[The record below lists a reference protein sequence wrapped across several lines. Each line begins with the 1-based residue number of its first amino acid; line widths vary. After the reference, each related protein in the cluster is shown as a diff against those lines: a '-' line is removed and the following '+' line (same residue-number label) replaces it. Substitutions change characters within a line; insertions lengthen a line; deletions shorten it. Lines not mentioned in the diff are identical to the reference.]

1 MMSYHE
7 QNIGIEVGYGECSFS
22 MSRGSFKIKDRVFR
36 KEKLVQGKKNLEA
49 DGIELPYMNGK
60 EEMVLMLGIKDTN
73 ENETEYSFYPTKE
86 ENINR
91 YTITFPLDSSDR
103 IFGCGEMFT
112 KLNLRGEKV
121 KVWVAEH
128 QTAKRISRKVVREKL
143 FGKTPKKVLR
153 FSEYETYYAQP
164 TFVIAGKEKRYV
176 HVDGSDYMEFDFR
189 SKDSFTLCVHGNCKI
204 YIGYAENFSLLSM
217 QLSNRLGR
225 QKALPDWIY
234 EGAILGMQGG
244 TKTITEKLAKAKEAN
259 VKIAGIWCQD
269 WEGCRVTKF
278 GYQLMWNWKWDDS
291 LYPNLDAKIK
301 EWEQDGIRFLGYIN
315 PFLAIEK
322 ELYQEANEKGYCV
335 KNKDGEDYQVTITT
349 FPAAMLDFTNPD
361 AYEWMKQIIKQ
372 NLIAFGLKGW
382 MADFGEY
389 LPCDCVLFSGE
400 DPKKIHNKWP
410 AIWAKLNK
418 EAIEESGLDEEIFFF
433 TRAGYTESI
442 KYSKMMWNGDQ
453 HVDWSMDDGLPS
465 VIPATLSLAMSGFG
479 ITHSD
484 AGGYTTMFQI
494 KREEELLMRWV
505 ELSTF
510 SPLLR
515 THEGNQPGNNVQYDS
530 NERVLKH
537 FAKMSQ
543 MHQKLA
549 PYLKHFIKETQNIG
563 IPLMRPL
570 FYHYEEEEAY
580 NEAYEYLLGRDI
592 LVAPVLEKGKTEQTV
607 YLPSDQWI
615 HMITKEEYS
624 KGFVNVKAPLGCP
637 PVFIRK
643 DSEWRSQLKL

>member
-1 MMSYHE
+1 MSYHE
-7 QNIGIEVGYGECSFS
+7 QNIGIEVGYGECTFS
-22 MSRGSFKIKDRVFR
+22 MSRGSFKIKDKVFTTQ
-36 KEKLVQGKKNLEA
+36 KLVPRKRNLFKDHEELTYQNNKN
-49 DGIELPYMNGK
+49 K
-60 EEMVLMLGIKDTN
+60 VVLALGIQDTN
-73 ENETEYSFYPTKE
+73 ENETQYSFYPRAE
-86 ENINR
+86 ETINR
-91 YTITFPLDSSDR
+91 YMITFPIDPTDR

-121 KVWVAEH
+121 RVWVAEH

-143 FGKTPKKVLR
+143 LGKTPKKVLR

-176 HVDGSDYMEFDFR
+176 HVDGSDYMEFDFT
-189 SKDSFTLCVHGNCKI
+189 SKNSFTLKVHGNCKI
-204 YIGYAENFSLLSM
+204 YIGYAENFSLLSTN
-217 QLSNRLGR
+217 LSNRLGR
-225 QKALPDWIY
+225 QKALPEWIY
-234 EGAILGMQGG
+234 DGAILGMQGG
-244 TKTITEKLAKAKEAN
+244 TQTVLEKLQKAKEAN
-259 VKIAGIWCQD
+259 VAIAGIWCQD

-278 GYQLMWNWKWDDS
+278 GYQLMWNWKWDEA
-291 LYPNLDAKIK
+291 LYPNLDKKMK
-301 EWEQDGIRFLGYIN
+301 EWEQEGIRFLGYIN

-322 ELYQEANEKGYCV
+322 ELYQEAKEKGYCV
-335 KNKDGEDYQVTITT
+335 KNKAGEDYQVTITT
-349 FPAAMLDFTNPD
+349 FPAAMVDFTNPD
-361 AYEWMKQIIKQ
+361 AYEWMKHIIKE

-389 LPCDCVLFSGE
+389 LPCDSVLYSGE

-433 TRAGYTESI
+433 ARAGYTESI
-442 KYSKMMWNGDQ
+442 RYSKMMWNGDQ

-549 PYLKHFIKETQNIG
+549 PYLKHYIKETETLG

-570 FYHYEEEEAY
+570 FYHYEEEAAF
-580 NEAYEYLLGRDI
+580 NESYEYLLGRDI

-607 YLPSDQWI
+607 YLPSDQWM
-615 HMITKEEYS
+615 HMITKEIYA
-624 KGFVNVKAPLGCP
+624 GGRVNVKAPLGCP
-637 PVFIRK
+637 PVFIRS
-643 DSEWRSQLKL
+643 DSLWRNQLNL